1 MKQIQNTV
9 PQSQHHA
16 RACRPPAAQIRRLV
30 HRSGA
35 KSRRAS
41 KATRRDE
48 ASAEAGGARGR
59 QKSARVR
66 AWRRNRNRFHTLP
79 CGRGQSIGWWWCSR
93 APRGCRVPRLPAC
106 LPARAGSPRGP
117 GGRKEARRAGG
128 GAVGCVG
135 RGGSW
140 GCRGPAGFYPRR
152 APLLFITMAGHRQRP
167 RPPASPL
174 SSRRV
179 ASASACLPAC
189 LPAALG
195 APPPFRPPFNRSQLV
210 IGDAKAL
217 AFHPLLLFFSLFPYG
232 DARDW
237 QVVVRAIAGG
247 KGSKELAFG
256 WLAIVA

>member
-1 MKQIQNTV
+1 M
-9 PQSQHHA
+9 P
-16 RACRPPAAQIRRLV
+16 
-30 HRSGA
+30 
-35 KSRRAS
+35 
-41 KATRRDE
+41 
-48 ASAEAGGARGR
+48 
-59 QKSARVR
+59 
-66 AWRRNRNRFHTLP
+66 WRRNRNRFHTLP
-79 CGRGQSIGWWWCSR
+79 CGRGQKHRVVVFAPPTWLPR
-93 APRGCRVPRLPAC
+93 APPAC
-106 LPARAGSPRGP
+106 LPPCSRRQPARP
-117 GGRKEARRAGG
+117 GGEEGRKEARRAGG

-140 GCRGPAGFYPRR
+140 GCRGPSGFYPRR

-167 RPPASPL
+167 RPPASPF
-174 SSRRV
+174 SPRV
-179 ASASACLPAC
+179 ASPLTLRPRLGLHLPAC
-189 LPAALG
+189 LSAALG
-195 APPPFRPPFNRSQLV
+195 VRVLPLFRPPFNRSQLV